1 MKGFRFG
8 WGFACWTTCAVI
20 IASAFS
26 GSASAS
32 ASSVPSEGPWLAFSL
47 MYSLWPPSYSVR
59 GTAEDGSGRVLIA
72 RGSRRG
78 ITPNPFSTVSW
89 SPDGAWLA
97 FAGFKGPRKGIYKLR
112 PDGTG
117 TRFLHGTE
125 GGRNPI
131 LSSDGS
137 KMAFARDNFKTG
149 ATTTWVADAHG
160 RHAVRLTPWDKGVE
174 YLPSS
179 FSPDGSVLAVTRKD
193 LRSKRSSVLLFGL
206 GGRRNVRVLA
216 RSASEAVFSPDG
228 SQIAL
233 VRETFA
239 SHQKH
244 SKLVNKDLYVM
255 SADGTLNGAVAPTLH
270 LAETHPS
277 WDPSG
282 QRLAFITYHISD
294 DSTEEFLNEFL
305 PYGNSIM
312 EVNPDGSCKQKIVSV
327 KNGALRG
334 PAWRPG
340 PGRAA
345 GPIEC

>member
-1 MKGFRFG
+1 M
-8 WGFACWTTCAVI
+8 I
-20 IASAFS
+20 IASAFIAS
-26 GSASAS
+26 SSAS
-32 ASSVPSEGPWLAFSL
+32 ASSVPSDGPWLAFPL

-59 GTAEDGSGRVLIA
+59 GTADDGSGRVLIA

-97 FAGFKGPRKGIYKLR
+97 FAGFKGPRKGIYELR

-125 GGRNPI
+125 GGRDPI

-149 ATTTWVADAHG
+149 ATTTWVTDADG
-160 RHAVRLTPWDKGVE
+160 RYAVRLTPWDDDVE

-179 FSPDGSVLAVTRKD
+179 FSPDGLVLAVTRKN

-206 GGRRNVRVLA
+206 GGRRYVRVLA

-228 SQIAL
+228 SEIAL
-233 VRETFA
+233 VRETVA
-239 SHQKH
+239 GHQT
-244 SKLVNKDLYVM
+244 KLVNKDLYVV
-255 SADGTLNGAVAPTLH
+255 STDGTLNGAVAPTPH

-282 QRLAFITYHISD
+282 QRLAFNSYHISD
-294 DSTEEFLNEFL
+294 DPSEEFLNEIL
-305 PYGNSIM
+305 PFGNSIM
-312 EVNPDGSCKQKIVSV
+312 EVNADGSCKQKIVSV

-345 GPIEC
+345 GRIEC